1 MLESDYNGY
10 KVRLVENL
18 QDLKVMCSHIHPKI
32 KVGVDTETNGLTYA
46 PNSVAGVCISCGR
59 SYHPSEYA
67 GYYIPLRHI
76 NYENNLPIPK
86 VMKVVQNIVDKCV
99 TVWWN
104 RNFDLSMLEYDGLKV
119 PYIGHMQD
127 GQIMAHLAF
136 SESYPALKD
145 TTQKMLKFKVLEFSS
160 NKAENNNFMTTD
172 PRVSYIYASQDPLTT
187 VLTSQKIWNDY
198 PYIRKIYPLD
208 NKVLEA
214 VRRLS
219 ATEIFLDFKFLK
231 GILGEEQ
238 AKLRRYR
245 EECIEIAGYPFN
257 VNSSQEKADALCFS
271 EDTEFLTE
279 KGFMKYDDITSEK
292 IAQLNETTKEVEFV
306 IPEGRISRTSK
317 EMYHINH
324 RYTDLFVTPGHK
336 MYVALDKDD
345 YKLLSINDIVD
356 KKRGFRVKN
365 TVNTV
370 GVERTEPFIFESRK
384 GATRYKKLVIPAD
397 TFIEFL
403 GFWYGDGHSTIS
415 SYKKKNG
422 SVHTTYKVG
431 FTQSTCKEKADTVKW
446 LLELNQRMGNIF
458 GVSKRAE
465 RYDFQCA
472 FKVFAE
478 YMENCCKVNKVKT
491 IPLWIRDLSVRQR
504 RLFLDGYLRADGTFN
519 GVNVFLSSNLEM
531 LKELRFLSVIS
542 GRKCSNIR
550 LKTEEGSV
558 TSVKGVE
565 LKHDSKPIYTFSS
578 TIRFDYSH
586 ITPNDI
592 EFVEDYN
599 GRVVCFQVP
608 SSILVVRRKGKV
620 SVCGNCRF
628 VTLTKKTASGK
639 WKVDD
644 ETLSTIDHPLAA
656 ALVRYSKQRTYM
668 SSFLEKMCK
677 FDDGEP
683 IRVNYSSVNVAT
695 GRLSSGGAGN
705 NKFFRSIN
713 GQNIPKVE
721 VKGYIHPSEEFGYI
735 VNEDP
740 HNCVSENTIVPTLK
754 GEKKI
759 SLINEGDEVLSSK
772 GYQKV
777 IKKWTS
783 KKPVMRINLQDGKFI
798 ECSPE
803 HRIKVI
809 RNSMKL
815 WVPAVCILPTD
826 HIVTVDE

>member
-18 QDLKVMCSHIHPKI
+18 HDLKVMCSHLHPKI
-32 KVGVDTETNGLTYA
+32 KVGVDTETKSLTYA
-46 PNSVAGVCISCGR
+46 PDSVAGICISCGR

-145 TTQKMLKFKVLEFSS
+145 TTQKVLKFKVLEFSS

-172 PRVSYIYASQDPLTT
+172 PRVSYIYASQDPLVT

-208 NKVLEA
+208 NKALEA

-238 AKLRRYR
+238 AKLRKYR

-257 VNSSQEKADALCFS
+257 VNSSQEKADALS
-271 EDTEFLTE
+271 
-279 KGFMKYDDITSEK
+279 
-292 IAQLNETTKEVEFV
+292 
-306 IPEGRISRTSK
+306 
-317 EMYHINH
+317 
-324 RYTDLFVTPGHK
+324 
-336 MYVALDKDD
+336 
-345 YKLLSINDIVD
+345 
-356 KKRGFRVKN
+356 
-365 TVNTV
+365 
-370 GVERTEPFIFESRK
+370 
-384 GATRYKKLVIPAD
+384 
-397 TFIEFL
+397 
-403 GFWYGDGHSTIS
+403 
-415 SYKKKNG
+415 
-422 SVHTTYKVG
+422 
-431 FTQSTCKEKADTVKW
+431 
-446 LLELNQRMGNIF
+446 
-458 GVSKRAE
+458 
-465 RYDFQCA
+465 
-472 FKVFAE
+472 
-478 YMENCCKVNKVKT
+478 
-491 IPLWIRDLSVRQR
+491 
-504 RLFLDGYLRADGTFN
+504 
-519 GVNVFLSSNLEM
+519 
-531 LKELRFLSVIS
+531 
-542 GRKCSNIR
+542 
-550 LKTEEGSV
+550 
-558 TSVKGVE
+558 
-565 LKHDSKPIYTFSS
+565 
-578 TIRFDYSH
+578 
-586 ITPNDI
+586 
-592 EFVEDYN
+592 
-599 GRVVCFQVP
+599 
-608 SSILVVRRKGKV
+608 
-620 SVCGNCRF
+620 RF
-628 VTLTKKTASGK
+628 VSLTKKTASGK

-683 IRVNYSSVNVAT
+683 IRVNYSSVNVQT
-695 GRLSSGGAGN
+695 GRLSSGGAGG
-705 NKFFRSIN
+705 NKFFRPIN

-721 VKGYIHPSEEFGYI
+721 VKGYIHPSDEFGY
-735 VNEDP
+735 VVDEDP
-740 HNCVSENTIVPTLK
+740 HNCVSEDSLVSTPN

-759 SLINEGDEVLSSK
+759 SLIKEGDEVLASK

-777 IKKWTS
+777 TKKWTS